1 MNKQETIKEI
11 NDFIEFNEADINAL
25 IKDMPEVGNAFMG
38 VLNTLSKEFGSGED
52 IILKPIEEKTE
63 VIANKEKDTEF
74 SVGDIVVV
82 ENIRS
87 FLETIPDY
95 KYRLNGID
103 TFNVLPALG
112 TRLMVVGYTY
122 SLVKQFSEETQKVAY
137 ILMSAETGVPM
148 IFYAS
153 IEGQNS
159 HESLRKA
166 TDEER
171 NEVMSDKKFIDKP
184 EADAN
189 INWFSPITDIFLNME
204 LPYNFVN
211 YAIINSVEMPYWNE
225 VDKKVESVQFGYK
238 SSIVSAP
245 ESKMNFD
252 YVPIEKQK
260 TKQAKTGQYFSAWR
274 PDWKDKKKRPSV
286 QRKAS
291 FEQDG
296 AIGMGYDGYLYK
308 VKENKAGVKQW
319 KVYMNYF
326 DDTNASYL
334 TNPIDIKVAID
345 QLEYAATD
353 TNLDRDD
360 ATELNNLIVKLK
372 NKI

>member
-25 IKDMPEVGNAFMG
+25 IKDMPEIGNAFMG

-74 SVGDIVVV
+74 SVGDLVVV
-82 ENIRS
+82 ENINS
-87 FLETIPDY
+87 FVASIPRY
-95 KYRLNGID
+95 KYLLNGID

-112 TRLMVVGYTY
+112 IRLMVVGYTY
-122 SLVKQFSEETQKVAY
+122 SSVKPFSEETQKVAY
-137 ILMSAETGVPM
+137 ILMSAETGAPM

-153 IEGQNS
+153 IEGQNN

-166 TDEER
+166 TDKER
-171 NEVMSDKKFIDKP
+171 NGVMSDKKFIDKP

-204 LPYNFVN
+204 LPTNFVT
-211 YAIINSVEMPYWNE
+211 YAIISSVEMPYWNE
-225 VDKKVESVQFGYK
+225 VDKKVESVEFGYK
-238 SSIVSAP
+238 SSITSDLK
-245 ESKMNFD
+245 SKMNFD
-252 YVPIEKQK
+252 YIVKENKAGLKQK
-260 TKQAKTGQYFSAWR
+260 ISQYLSAWR
-274 PDWKDKKKRPSV
+274 PDWKEKKKRPSV

-319 KVYMNYF
+319 KVFMNYF